1 MNEHTV
7 TSPLG
12 LSKTALV
19 VEGGGMR
26 GIFSTGVLDAFM
38 KQSFN
43 PFDLCIGVSAG
54 ANNTAAYLGQMY
66 QRNYKVFTDY
76 SVRPDF
82 ISWKKFVRGGHLMD
96 LDWLWETTIREL
108 QIDRETLFQ
117 SPSQFVIGVTEV
129 ERGRSVYLEPNDHNL
144 EQLLKASSAI
154 PVIYRSFVEVDG
166 VKYVDGGITDS
177 IPVLEAYR
185 RGANKIMVLRSRPQ
199 SYMMHKSKNNLLTR
213 WALHGY
219 PRLLR
224 ALENRAHTYQEAIAF
239 IRKPPAGV
247 QVIEVNPPE
256 GFRTERMTKEL
267 EILAADYKLGYDIGE
282 QLVREWKA

>member
-1 MNEHTV
+1 MSEHSV
-7 TSPLG
+7 TNPVTAD
-12 LSKTALV
+12 KTALV

-38 KQSFN
+38 KESFN

-54 ANNTAAYLGQMY
+54 ANNTAAYLGNMY
-66 QRNYKVFTDY
+66 RRNYKVFTDY

-82 ISWKKFVRGGHLMD
+82 ISWKKFIRGGHLMD

-108 QIDRETLFQ
+108 QIDRDTLFR
-117 SPSQFVIGVTEV
+117 SSSQFIIGVTEV
-129 ERGRSVYLEPNDHNL
+129 ESGRSVYLEPHADNL

-166 VKYVDGGITDS
+166 VRYVDGGITDS

-185 RGANKIMVLRSRPQ
+185 RGAAKIMVLRSRPE
-199 SYMMHKSKNNLLTR
+199 SYMMHSSKNNLITR
-213 WALHGY
+213 WSLHRY

-239 IRKPPAGV
+239 MRNPPAGV

-256 GFRTERMTKEL
+256 GFRTERLTKDM
-267 EILAADYKLGYDIGE
+267 EILEADYKLGYEMGE
-282 QLVREWKA
+282 QIVRDWQS